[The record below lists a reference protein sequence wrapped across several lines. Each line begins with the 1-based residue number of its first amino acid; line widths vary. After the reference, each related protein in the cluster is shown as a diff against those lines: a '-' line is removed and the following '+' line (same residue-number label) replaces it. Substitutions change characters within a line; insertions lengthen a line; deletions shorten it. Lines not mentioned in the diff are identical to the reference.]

1 MKNKRFILIYD
12 LLFSVLALV
21 AVYLS
26 LCDLTTGC
34 SSFQLTID
42 NIITWVFI
50 IDYIMRIALAKDK
63 RIFVKENILD
73 LIAII
78 PFNSLFKVF
87 RIFKLFK
94 VLKAVKILKFA
105 RLSAYFGRFYKRVKF
120 FFEINGLKYMVIAS
134 IFCIILGGVMIHFAE
149 NMSISDG
156 IWWSFVT
163 ATTVGYG
170 DISPATPFGRSIAA
184 ILMLVG
190 IGLIGSLTSTITALF
205 FHRNES
211 KPSSTKDELIHTI
224 HTQLDNFDNL
234 SDQDIDT
241 ICTTLQS
248 LHSSNQK

>member
-26 LCDLTTGC
+26 LCDLTIGC

-94 VLKAVKILKFA
+94 VLKAVKMKTVYVFRKFPKQIPH
-105 RLSAYFGRFYKRVKF
+105 L
-120 FFEINGLKYMVIAS
+120 
-134 IFCIILGGVMIHFAE
+134 
-149 NMSISDG
+149 
-156 IWWSFVT
+156 
-163 ATTVGYG
+163 
-170 DISPATPFGRSIAA
+170 
-184 ILMLVG
+184 
-190 IGLIGSLTSTITALF
+190 
-205 FHRNES
+205 
-211 KPSSTKDELIHTI
+211 
-224 HTQLDNFDNL
+224 
-234 SDQDIDT
+234 
-241 ICTTLQS
+241 
-248 LHSSNQK
+248 